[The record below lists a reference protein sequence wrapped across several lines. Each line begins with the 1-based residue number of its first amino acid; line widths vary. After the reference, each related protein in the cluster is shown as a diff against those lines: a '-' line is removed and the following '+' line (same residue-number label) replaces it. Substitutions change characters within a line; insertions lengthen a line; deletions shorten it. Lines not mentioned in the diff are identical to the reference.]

1 MKVRVTESFNTA
13 KGNIPEGTIIDIPE
27 AMFNRLKGKVTRIPP
42 AADNT
47 SFPARNIKPAIKHPA
62 TEGRCKTLGVVADAI
77 LKQAV
82 IDIDRGSIWQ
92 SGPDI
97 EILEDEINRLYR
109 LLVDGLST
117 LAAFKEIVR
126 QWQATGT
133 QITKH

>member
-1 MKVRVTESFNTA
+1 MKALVTESFNTA

-27 AMFNRLKGKVTRIPP
+27 AMFNRLKGKVTRISP

-62 TEGRCKTLGVVADAI
+62 TEGRCKSLEAVADAI
-77 LKQAV
+77 LEQAV
-82 IDIDRGSIWQ
+82 IDIDRGGIWQ
-92 SGPDI
+92 STPDV
-97 EILEDEINRLYR
+97 EVLENEINRLYR
-109 LLVDGLST
+109 LLMEGLST
-117 LAAFKEIVR
+117 LAAFKEIVN